1 MFAQQLTF
9 LKKQSLKICIYL
21 PSNDFD
27 LRSSYSETADWNEPK
42 MLVTSTER
50 AIVESE
56 VSFRF
61 REINPIP
68 FLRLAT
74 LKYRSIS
81 IRSPLSLPSLW

>member
-1 MFAQQLTF
+1 MVRKMGQTGPINTNLYLVSAQQLTF

-27 LRSSYSETADWNEPK
+27 LRSSYSVTADWNEPK

-56 VSFRF
+56 VQ
-61 REINPIP
+61 IP
-68 FLRLAT
+68 LR
-74 LKYRSIS
+74 RS
-81 IRSPLSLPSLW
+81 RLSGPS